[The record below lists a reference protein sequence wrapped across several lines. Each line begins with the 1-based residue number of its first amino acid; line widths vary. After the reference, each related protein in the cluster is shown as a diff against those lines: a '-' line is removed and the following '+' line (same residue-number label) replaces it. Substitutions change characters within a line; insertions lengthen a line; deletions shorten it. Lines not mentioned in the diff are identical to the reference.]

1 MPYKNFTI
9 CWEVHNFGG
18 SILLIGPAGILKP
31 HARPFHGWAVGQYR
45 NNQQNIELP

>member
-31 HARPFHGWAVGQYR
+31 HAPPSGVVGQYR